1 MNEFLEDFP
10 EVYEPDVIRCYKS
23 AYYYIS
29 NNSIQI
35 QRWIGSKF
43 DHMNYALCNCFKT
56 YEEAELALI
65 RHNIICKLR
74 LYALEHNDADIDWS
88 DEDQCKYYIHCGH
101 GHLDINREYI
111 SHQMNE
117 IYFTSYEI
125 AKNAIDEIGEDI
137 IKHYVFGANIYYE

>member
-10 EVYEPDVIRCYKS
+10 EVYEPDVIRCHKS

-35 QRWIGSKF
+35 HRWIGSKF
-43 DHMNYALCNCFKT
+43 DHMNYALCNCFT
-56 YEEAELALI
+56 TWEEAEFALV

-74 LYALEHNDADIDWS
+74 LYAAEHNDVDIDWF
-88 DEDQCKYYIHCGH
+88 DEDQCKYYIYCCNGH
-101 GHLDINREYI
+101 VDIDRTYI
-111 SHQMNE
+111 EQQMNE

-137 IKHYVFGANIYYE
+137 IKHYVFGVDI